1 MLSICLALLQ
11 NPEDKSRFE
20 EFYNKFYD
28 LIFLISKDH
37 LKTREA
43 AEDCAQE
50 IMIRFAKDFHNI
62 TQDFDD
68 KHFKNYVRVISKGM
82 AIDMYRKEKKHI
94 ENVVDA
100 DLTEFYNISV
110 DEFEVCDELLLKQAV
125 DAMPESY
132 RYVFCLK
139 YFYELSGAEIAEK
152 LNISQT
158 YVRQKCLLGMNFVR
172 NYIKEAENNE

>member
-37 LKTREA
+37 LKSREA

-50 IMIRFAKDFHNI
+50 IMIKFAKDFHNI

-68 KHFKNYVRVISKGM
+68 KHFKNYVRVISKCM

-94 ENVVDA
+94 EHVVDA
-100 DLTEFYNISV
+100 DLSEFYNISV
-110 DEFEVCDELLLKQAV
+110 DEFDICNELLLKQAV

-132 RYVFCLK
+132 KYVFCLK
-139 YFYELSGAEIAEK
+139 YYFELTGEEIAEK
-152 LNISQT
+152 TGLTKTN
-158 YVRQKCLLGMNFVR
+158 VRQKCLHGMNFVR
-172 NYIKEAENNE
+172 KYVKEAENNE

>member
-11 NPEDKSRFE
+11 NPEDTPRFE
-20 EFYNKFYD
+20 EFYNKFYG
-28 LIFLISKDH
+28 LIYLIAKDH

-62 TQDFDD
+62 TQDFND
-68 KHFKNYVRVISKGM
+68 KRFRNYVRVISKCI

-94 ENVVDA
+94 EYVVDA
-100 DLTEFYNISV
+100 DLTDFYNISV
-110 DEFEVCDELLLKQAV
+110 DEFDVCDELLLKQAV

-132 RYVFCLK
+132 KYVFCLK
-139 YFYELSGAEIAEK
+139 YFFELTGEEIAEK
-152 LNISQT
+152 TGLTKTN
-158 YVRQKCLLGMNFVR
+158 VRQKCLHGMNFVR
-172 NYIKEAENNE
+172 NYVKEAENNE

>member
-11 NPEDKSRFE
+11 NQEDTPRFE

-28 LIFLISKDH
+28 LIYLIAKDH
-37 LKTREA
+37 LKTKEA

-68 KHFKNYVRVISKGM
+68 KKFKNYVRVISKCM
-82 AIDMYRKEKKHI
+82 AIDMYRKEKKHT

-100 DLTEFYNISV
+100 GLSEFYNIYV
-110 DEFEVCDELLLKQAV
+110 EKFEVCDKLLLKQAV

-132 RYVFCLK
+132 RYVFYLK
-139 YFYELSGAEIAEK
+139 YYFELTGEEIAK
-152 LNISQT
+152 KTGISHT
-158 YVRQKCLLGMNFVR
+158 YVRQKCLQGMNFVR
-172 NYIKEAENNE
+172 KYVEEAEKN

>member
-20 EFYNKFYD
+20 EFYDKYYN
-28 LIFLISKDH
+28 LIYLIAKDH
-37 LKTREA
+37 LKTKEA

-50 IMIRFAKDFHNI
+50 IMMRFAKDFHNI

-68 KHFKNYVRVISKGM
+68 KRFENYVRVVSKGM

-94 ENVVDA
+94 EHVVDA
-100 DLTEFYNISV
+100 DLTEFNNLSV
-110 DEFEVCDELLLKQAV
+110 DEFEVCDTMLLKQAV

-132 RYVFCLK
+132 KYVFCLK
-139 YFYELSGAEIAEK
+139 YYYEFSGAEISAK
-152 LNISQT
+152 TGISET
-158 YVRQKCLLGMNFVR
+158 SVRQKCMLGMKFVR
-172 NYIKEAENNE
+172 NYIKEAESNE

>member
-37 LKTREA
+37 LKSREA

-50 IMIRFAKDFHNI
+50 IMVKFAKDFHNI

-68 KHFKNYVRVISKGM
+68 KHFKNYVRVISKCM

-94 ENVVDA
+94 EHVVDA
-100 DLTEFYNISV
+100 DLSEFYNISV
-110 DEFEVCDELLLKQAV
+110 DEFDICNELLLKQAV

-132 RYVFCLK
+132 KYVFCLK
-139 YFYELSGAEIAEK
+139 YYFELTGEEIAEK
-152 LNISQT
+152 TGLTKTN
-158 YVRQKCLLGMNFVR
+158 VRQKCLHGMNFVR
-172 NYIKEAENNE
+172 KYVKEAENNE

>member
-11 NPEDKSRFE
+11 NQEDTPRFE

-28 LIFLISKDH
+28 LIYLIAKDH
-37 LKTREA
+37 LKTKEA

-62 TQDFDD
+62 TQDFYD
-68 KHFKNYVRVISKGM
+68 KKFKNYVRVISKCM
-82 AIDMYRKEKKHI
+82 AIDMYRKEKKHT

-100 DLTEFYNISV
+100 DLSEFYNISV
-110 DEFEVCDELLLKQAV
+110 EEFEVCDKLLLKQAV

-132 RYVFCLK
+132 KYVFCLK
-139 YFYELSGAEIAEK
+139 YLYELTGEEIAEK
-152 LNISQT
+152 TGLTKTN
-158 YVRQKCLLGMNFVR
+158 VRQKCLHGMNFIK
-172 NYIKEAENNE
+172 NFLKEAENDE